1 LARAVYQD
9 REIYLLDDCLTHL
22 DVLAGDYVFEK
33 SIKQFLKHKLVVLV
47 TQNPKH
53 VSRADGVIVLKNQT
67 VKFVQQ
73 EDVVE
78 ELQNVTISWKKDEIK
93 LPSGNI
99 LFEDWKSF
107 KAIGNFEYVLVAATA
122 AHCSFIGDVKQQ
134 KDYRQ

>member
-1 LARAVYQD
+1 VCALEQDLQCLQGGDGFIVADRGTNLSKGQQSRINLARAVYQD

-22 DVLAGDYVFEK
+22 DVLVGDYVFEK
-33 SIKQFLKHKLVVLV
+33 GIKQFLKDKLVVLV

-78 ELQNVTISWKKDEIK
+78 EL
-93 LPSGNI
+93 
-99 LFEDWKSF
+99 
-107 KAIGNFEYVLVAATA
+107 
-122 AHCSFIGDVKQQ
+122 
-134 KDYRQ
+134 